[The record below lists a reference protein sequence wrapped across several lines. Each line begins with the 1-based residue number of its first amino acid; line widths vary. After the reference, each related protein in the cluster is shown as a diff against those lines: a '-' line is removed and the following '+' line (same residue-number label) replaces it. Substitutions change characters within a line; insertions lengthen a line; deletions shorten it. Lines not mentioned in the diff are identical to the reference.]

1 VSRGEPDLVPAV
13 DGVDPA
19 RDAPFM
25 ALAKRLG
32 LVDLGVKSGHWPDFC
47 RDPRLPYDCK
57 AEAAKLSR

>member
-32 LVDLGVKSGHWPDFC
+32 LVDL
-47 RDPRLPYDCK
+47 
-57 AEAAKLSR
+57 